1 MSGLK
6 DDRGRV
12 AGVALAVV
20 LVAVGIAGVVYELR
34 SPAPAPAPA
43 PAAAPAA
50 PAASAPPAATPAPAT
65 PAAQEDGCNF
75 PGPVP
80 GLPHGDSASPE
91 DMKIQ
96 HDAIQG
102 FVKAL
107 EGYQDCENTK
117 AAQAP
122 DEEAKNRAIARGNRA
137 VDEAHALANAFAA
150 QLKAFHDKHPE
161 PLPEK

>member
-6 DDRGRV
+6 DDRGRG

-20 LVAVGIAGVVYELR
+20 LIAVGIAGVVYELR
-34 SPAPAPAPA
+34 GTPPAPA
-43 PAAAPAA
+43 PAANPPAA
-50 PAASAPPAATPAPAT
+50 PAASAPAASTPGPTT
-65 PAAQEDGCNF
+65 PAADQDSCIF

-80 GLPHGDSASPE
+80 TMPRGDSATPE
-91 DMKIQ
+91 DMKTQ

-107 EGYQDCENTK
+107 EGYQNCENDN
-117 AAQAP
+117 AAKAP
-122 DEEAKNRAIARGNRA
+122 DDGAKQHSIALGNRA
-137 VDEAHALANAFAA
+137 VDAAHALANAFAV
-150 QLKAFHDKHPE
+150 QLKAYHEKHPE

>member
-20 LVAVGIAGVVYELR
+20 LVAVGIAGAVYELR
-34 SPAPAPAPA
+34 SPPPAPAPAPVAAPAA

-50 PAASAPPAATPAPAT
+50 ATAPAAE
-65 PAAQEDGCNF
+65 EDSCNF

-80 GLPHGDSASPE
+80 GLPHGDSATAD
-91 DMKIQ
+91 DMKTQ

-107 EGYQDCENTK
+107 EAYQNCENDK

-122 DEEAKNRAIARGNRA
+122 DEESKKRFIARGNRA

-150 QLKAFHDKHPE
+150 QLKAYHEKHPE

>member
-6 DDRGRV
+6 DDRGRI

-20 LVAVGIAGVVYELR
+20 LVAAGIAGVVYELR
-34 SPAPAPAPA
+34 SPPPAPAPA

-50 PAASAPPAATPAPAT
+50 SPAPAATPAPAT
-65 PAAQEDGCNF
+65 PAVEEDSCNF

-80 GLPHGDSASPE
+80 GLPHGDSATPE
-91 DMKIQ
+91 DMKTQ

-102 FVKAL
+102 FVQAL
-107 EGYQDCENTK
+107 EGYQSCENDK

-122 DEEAKNRAIARGNRA
+122 DEESKKRFIARGNRA

-150 QLKAFHDKHPE
+150 QLQAFHEKHPE
-161 PLPEK
+161 PLPAK

>member
-20 LVAVGIAGVVYELR
+20 LVAVGIAGAVYELR
-34 SPAPAPAPA
+34 SPPPAPPPA
-43 PAAAPAA
+43 PAAAA
-50 PAASAPPAATPAPAT
+50 PVAPPTAAAPAT
-65 PAAQEDGCNF
+65 PAAEEDSCNF

-80 GLPHGDSASPE
+80 GLPHGDSATPE
-91 DMKIQ
+91 DMKTQ

-107 EGYQDCENTK
+107 EGYQSCENDK

-122 DEEAKNRAIARGNRA
+122 DEASKQRSIARGNRA

-150 QLKAFHDKHPE
+150 QLKAYHEKHPE

>member
-34 SPAPAPAPA
+34 SPPPAPAPVAARLA
-43 PAAAPAA
+43 PAAAPA
-50 PAASAPPAATPAPAT
+50 PAAPAPAT
-65 PAAQEDGCNF
+65 PAAEEDSCSF

-80 GLPHGDSASPE
+80 GLPHGDSATPE
-91 DMKIQ
+91 DMMTQ

-102 FVKAL
+102 FVEAL
-107 EGYQDCENTK
+107 EAYQTCENDR
-117 AAQAP
+117 AAKEP
-122 DEEAKNRAIARGNRA
+122 DEGAKNRDIALGNRA
-137 VDEAHALANAFAA
+137 VDAAHALANAFAA
-150 QLKAFHDKHPE
+150 QLKIYHDKHPE
-161 PLPEK
+161 PLPAK

>member
-34 SPAPAPAPA
+34 SPPPAPAPA
-43 PAAAPAA
+43 PVAAPVAAPAPTATTAPAA
-50 PAASAPPAATPAPAT
+50 PAAE
-65 PAAQEDGCNF
+65 EDSCNF

-80 GLPHGDSASPE
+80 GLPHGDSATAE
-91 DMKIQ
+91 DMKTQ

-102 FVKAL
+102 FVQAL
-107 EGYQDCENTK
+107 ESYQSCENDK
-117 AAQAP
+117 ANQMP
-122 DEEAKNRAIARGNRA
+122 DEESKKRFIARGNRA

-150 QLKAFHDKHPE
+150 QLKAFHEKRPE